1 MSDEKKDVVKF
12 YVQNRD
18 EIREVTSSKLAST
31 VKSMEP
37 CMVYQRKEELTRVL
51 KFNDRTSFEV
61 RSR

>member
-1 MSDEKKDVVKF
+1 MSDEKKEVVKF

-37 CMVYQRKEELTRVL
+37 CMVYQRKEELTRAVSYTHL
-51 KFNDRTSFEV
+51 TLPTTPYV
-61 RSR
+61 